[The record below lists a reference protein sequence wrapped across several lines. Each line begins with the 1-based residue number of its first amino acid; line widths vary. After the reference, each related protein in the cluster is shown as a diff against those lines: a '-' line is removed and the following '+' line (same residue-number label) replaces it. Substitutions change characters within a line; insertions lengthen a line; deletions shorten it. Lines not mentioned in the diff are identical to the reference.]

1 MSTDTQ
7 HEDVPEKDAAK
18 DTAKTVG
25 VGDLLR
31 GVVKMAPHA
40 TAMIKHAPGLIRRPP
55 EAKRTIGSVFQKHA
69 SAHPDRPFV
78 RFEGRTTT
86 YGEANR
92 RVNRY
97 AAVLAEAGVGK
108 GDVVALLSKN
118 CTTDLLLMLATVKL
132 GAIAGML
139 NYNQRG
145 DVLEHSVELLEAKVF
160 VHDPDCAEAFESI
173 SKDALP
179 DHVYDFAEFEA
190 AAEGRPE
197 SDPEITAQLPASTKA
212 FYIFTSGTTGMPKA
226 SVMSHNRWLASLSGI
241 GGLAVRLRHSDTM
254 YVPLPL
260 YHNNALSVSLSSVL
274 ASGACIAIGRSFS
287 ASKFWDDVILNR
299 ATAFC
304 YIGELSRYL
313 LAQPEKPTDRR
324 HSVHTVVGNGM
335 RPDIW
340 DEFRERFGV
349 ERVVEF
355 YGASELNLAFVNAFT
370 VDKTAGFCPLPYKI
384 VDYDDEGNPKRGADG
399 RLTTVGRGGTGLL
412 LAQISNRVPVDGYTD
427 SEETEKKIVRD
438 AFKKGDAYFNS
449 GDLVRDQGF
458 AHIAFVDRLGDTF
471 RWKGENVATTQVEG
485 AVDSYEAVAQSV
497 AYGVE
502 VPGTDGRA
510 GMVAVKLR
518 EGADLDPIKFA
529 EHLFDALPAY
539 AVPLF
544 VRVVDDFE
552 QTSTFKNRKVELR
565 KEGYADADSERLH
578 VLLGRDKGYVEYY
591 DDYPD
596 DVAAAKVPK
605 G

>member
-1 MSTDTQ
+1 MSQGVEQQDSRQ
-7 HEDVPEKDAAK
+7 QSVK
-18 DTAKTVG
+18 KTVG
-25 VGDLLR
+25 IPDILR

-40 TAMIKHAPGLIRRPP
+40 TGMIKHAPGLIRRPP

-69 SAHPDRPFV
+69 AEHPDRPFV

-97 AAVLAEAGVGK
+97 AAALSADGVGK

-145 DVLEHSVELLEAKVF
+145 EVLEHSVGLLEAKVLI
-160 VHDPDCAEAFESI
+160 HDPECAEAFESI
-173 SKDALP
+173 PESVLP
-179 DHVYDFAEFEA
+179 EHVYDFAAFDA
-190 AAEGRPE
+190 AAEGLSE
-197 SDPEITAQLPASTKA
+197 ADPEVTEQLPASTKA

-304 YIGELSRYL
+304 YIGELCRYL
-313 LAQPEKPTDRR
+313 LVQPEKPTDRQ

-349 ERVVEF
+349 DRVVEF
-355 YGASELNLAFVNAFT
+355 YGASELNLAFVNAFS

-384 VDYDDEGNPKRGADG
+384 VEYDEEGNPKRGDDG
-399 RLTTVGRGGTGLL
+399 RLVKVGRGGTGLL
-412 LAQISNRVPVDGYTD
+412 LAQISDRVPVDGYTD
-427 SEETEKKIVRD
+427 SEETEKKIIRD
-438 AFKKGDAYFNS
+438 AFKDGDSYFNS

-485 AVDSYEAVAQSV
+485 AVDSYQAVAQSV

-510 GMVAVKLR
+510 GMIAIKLR
-518 EGADLDPIKFA
+518 EGADLDPSAFA
-529 EHLFDALPAY
+529 RHLYDALPSY

-544 VRVVDDFE
+544 VRIVDDFE

-565 KEGYADADSERLH
+565 KEGYSDAEAERLY
-578 VLLGRDKGYVEYY
+578 VLLGKEKGYTEFY